1 MSKLL
6 IKQVRSANG
15 TDAPQRATLESLGL
29 KRIGQQVEYED
40 TPQLRGMIY
49 RVAHLIE
56 VGEA

>member
-1 MSKLL
+1 M